1 MAERTTRTQAVLR
14 AEQHPAFVEASAWL
28 ASIEARRRAA
38 AMLHRCGLQGEPADV
53 AQDAL
58 HSLWCRLDRNPE
70 TTIDD
75 VPAYCTVVMRN
86 VVRSTLRGFDADPI
100 DDVDDLADQPRID
113 LPSDPHLEGDLR
125 TAIESLGGEVWV
137 AAAAINFVTLTA
149 HPQIDISDSP
159 APIAG
164 ATPDEQRIWP
174 SLWFA
179 GKRDGFPDF
188 GRYHAAKRKRLS
200 RAGQLVR
207 ERLGLAR
214 TLVMTERRDG

>member
-1 MAERTTRTQAVLR
+1 MAERTTTGSVGLR
-14 AEQHPAFVEASAWL
+14 AEQHPAFVAASRWL
-28 ASIEARRRAA
+28 KSPAAHRRAA
-38 AMLHRCGLQGEPADV
+38 ALLHRFGLHGEPADV

-58 HSLWCRLDRNPE
+58 HSLWCRLDRNRE

-75 VPAYCTVVMRN
+75 VPAYCTKVMNN

-100 DDVDDLADQPRID
+100 DDVDDLTDQPQFD
-113 LPSDPHLEGDLR
+113 VPADPHLEGDLR

-164 ATPDEQRIWP
+164 ATADEQRIWP